1 MRELGFFSLEKR
13 KLQGDLIMTF
23 QYKRR
28 LTGKVE
34 RLLTTACSDRTR
46 RNGFKLEEESFRL
59 DIRKKFF
66 TQRVVRH
73 WHGCPESCGC
83 PIPGGAQDYVGWGPG
98 QPKLEGGSPAHGR
111 GWGGLKE
118 VPSSASHSVIL

>member
-1 MRELGFFSLEKR
+1 LRELGFFSLEKR

-46 RNGFKLEEESFRL
+46 RNSFKLEEESFRL

-73 WHGCPESCGC
+73 WNRLPR
-83 PIPGGAQDYVGWGPG
+83 D
-98 QPKLEGGSPAHGR
+98 
-111 GWGGLKE
+111 
-118 VPSSASHSVIL
+118 VPSLKTFMARLLRL